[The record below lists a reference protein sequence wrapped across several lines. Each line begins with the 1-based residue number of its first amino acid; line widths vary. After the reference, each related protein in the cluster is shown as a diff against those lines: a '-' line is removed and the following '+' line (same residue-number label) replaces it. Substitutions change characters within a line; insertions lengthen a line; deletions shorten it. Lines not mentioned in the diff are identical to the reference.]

1 MVETNDRKLP
11 VGIQSFEEI
20 RKGEYLYVD
29 KTDIIWQL
37 ANRGKKYNYLSRPR
51 RFGKSVLVDT
61 LEAYFMGKKE
71 LFGGLKIMELETE
84 WVKRPVIRLDMSQAG
99 AEPKSVRSYLDDAF
113 HTFETEYGIVVRP
126 DSSLAVRFKNII
138 ETACN
143 KTGQQVAILIDEYD
157 SPLQHSW
164 KTPEHEACTSVYR
177 EVFAVL
183 KAQDK
188 YEKFVFITGVTKF
201 TQISLFSV
209 LNNLSNISF
218 NPEYAALCGITKE
231 EALRDFKPEISKL
244 AAKKEW
250 TFEEAV
256 TQLTT
261 YYDGYHFSHENMVDV
276 FNPFSLINALS
287 DSDLKNY
294 WASSGAIL
302 GFSGVLLCFAIRL
315 GLLFHVGQLCGQR
328 IVNLGGNRLLK
339 AALQRLFLLCL
350 GQAVRVRAEICAA
363 PRLFALEVQRDP
375 ALGRADHADQ
385 LTLLLP
391 LAAAHTL
398 ALRELFHFLHGTASP
413 PNYSSSL

>member
-250 TFEEAV
+250 
-256 TQLTT
+256 
-261 YYDGYHFSHENMVDV
+261 
-276 FNPFSLINALS
+276 
-287 DSDLKNY
+287 K
-294 WASSGAIL
+294 IL
-302 GFSGVLLCFAIRL
+302 RSVL
-315 GLLFHVGQLCGQR
+315 
-328 IVNLGGNRLLK
+328 
-339 AALQRLFLLCL
+339 
-350 GQAVRVRAEICAA
+350 
-363 PRLFALEVQRDP
+363 
-375 ALGRADHADQ
+375 
-385 LTLLLP
+385 
-391 LAAAHTL
+391 
-398 ALRELFHFLHGTASP
+398 
-413 PNYSSSL
+413 